1 MTYKETP
8 MSKKTPMTPSA
19 AARIQSAVDRKGG
32 DSGFK
37 SRTTRAA
44 AKNTGAGK
52 SSGAKGGKR

>member
-1 MTYKETP
+1 